1 MVWHIA
7 KGKTWGCQKGR
18 RMSWRFLF
26 SSHPAELSSDIFSAE
41 ICMEMIPFQSQC
53 LPWATEGLLMC
64 YS

>member
-18 RMSWRFLF
+18 RMSWRFF
-26 SSHPAELSSDIFSAE
+26 SSDIFSAE